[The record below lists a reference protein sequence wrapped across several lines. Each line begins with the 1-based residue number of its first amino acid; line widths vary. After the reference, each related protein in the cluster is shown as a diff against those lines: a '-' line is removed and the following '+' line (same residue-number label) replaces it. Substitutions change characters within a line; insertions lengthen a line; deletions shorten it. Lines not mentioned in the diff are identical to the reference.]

1 MRIMDKIPS
10 TLLPETE
17 PTSTKKP
24 VNLSINSEL
33 LAAARE
39 LNINLSATMET
50 ALAEAVKRVRR
61 ERWLEENQDAIS
73 AYNERVDSEG
83 VFSDGLRKF

>member
-1 MRIMDKIPS
+1 MRIRYAHYGQNP
-10 TLLPETE
+10 
-17 PTSTKKP
+17 
-24 VNLSINSEL
+24 
-33 LAAARE
+33 
-39 LNINLSATMET
+39 INLSATMET

>member
-1 MRIMDKIPS
+1 MRAVKPS
-10 TLLPETE
+10 RA
-17 PTSTKKP
+17 TKKP
-24 VNLSINSEL
+24 VNLSINSDL

-50 ALAEAVKRVRR
+50 ALAEAVKRRQA
-61 ERWLEENQDAIS
+61 ERWLAQNQAAIT
-73 AYNERVDSEG
+73 AYNERVDAGG

>member
-1 MRIMDKIPS
+1 MDKIPS

-61 ERWLEENQDAIS
+61 ERCLEENQDAIS

>member
-1 MRIMDKIPS
+1 MASNLRS
-10 TLLPETE
+10 TAV
-17 PTSTKKP
+17 KKP
-24 VNLSINSEL
+24 VNLSINSDL

-50 ALAEAVKRVRR
+50 ALADAIRIKRR
-61 ERWLEENQDAIS
+61 ERWLADNREAIS
-73 AYNERVDSEG
+73 AFNERVDRDG

>member
-1 MRIMDKIPS
+1 MDKIPS